1 MTTRS
6 ASKRKKASQSSSQ
19 KSSQTSSSQSSS
31 SSSLPQHGELLLIN
45 EFPTVCDGSWDGRS
59 VRIIGNLAGRDN
71 KTNTITVAYKGH
83 ALIVSTSLIEGG
95 DLPKTS
101 ATHTQFT
108 YKKNVLWQFIG
119 EIQEISRSNSSASSS
134 SSSSSPSTDSS
145 NSHTRV
151 LKARV
156 ATNVEGMNMTLY
168 ERALKVQRNFL
179 KELKATESDGS
190 SNKRQRT

>member
-6 ASKRKKASQSSSQ
+6 ASKRKKASQSTSQ
-19 KSSQTSSSQSSS
+19 KSSQSSSSQSS

-71 KTNTITVAYKGH
+71 KNNTITVAYKGH
-83 ALIVSTSLIEGG
+83 AMIVSTTLIEGG

-119 EIQEISRSNSSASSS
+119 EIQEIPLRSNSS

>member
-83 ALIVSTSLIEGG
+83 AMIVSTTLIEGG

-101 ATHTQFT
+101 STHTQFT

-119 EIQEISRSNSSASSS
+119 EIQEISKSSASSS

-190 SNKRQRT
+190 SKKRQRT

>member
-71 KTNTITVAYKGH
+71 KNNTITVAYKGH
-83 ALIVSTSLIEGG
+83 AMVVSTTLIEGG
-95 DLPKTS
+95 DLTKTS

-119 EIQEISRSNSSASSS
+119 EIQEIPLRSSSS

-179 KELKATESDGS
+179 KKLKATESDGS
-190 SNKRQRT
+190 SKKRQRT

>member
-83 ALIVSTSLIEGG
+83 AMIVSTTLIEGG
-95 DLPKTS
+95 DLTKTS

-119 EIQEISRSNSSASSS
+119 EIQEIPLRSSSS

-179 KELKATESDGS
+179 KELKAPESDGS
-190 SNKRQRT
+190 SKKRQRT

>member
-71 KTNTITVAYKGH
+71 KNNTITVAYKGH
-83 ALIVSTSLIEGG
+83 AMIVSTTLIEGG

-119 EIQEISRSNSSASSS
+119 EIQEIPLRSNSS

>member
-71 KTNTITVAYKGH
+71 KNNTITVAYKGH
-83 ALIVSTSLIEGG
+83 AMIVSTTLIEGG

-119 EIQEISRSNSSASSS
+119 EIQEIPLRSNSSS
-134 SSSSSPSTDSS
+134 SSSCPSTDSS

-179 KELKATESDGS
+179 KELKATESDDS

>member
-83 ALIVSTSLIEGG
+83 AMIVSTTLIEGG
-95 DLPKTS
+95 DLTKTS

-119 EIQEISRSNSSASSS
+119 EIQEISKSSASSS

-190 SNKRQRT
+190 SKKRQRT